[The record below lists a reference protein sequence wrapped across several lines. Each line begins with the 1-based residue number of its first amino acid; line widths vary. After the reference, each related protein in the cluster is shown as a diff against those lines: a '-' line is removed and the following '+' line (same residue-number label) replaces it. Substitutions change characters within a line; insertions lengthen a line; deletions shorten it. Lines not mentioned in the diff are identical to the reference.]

1 MLNWSALE
9 AACAACR
16 NCSLCETRHHVV
28 FGEGLPTADVMFI
41 GEGPGEQEDLTGRPF
56 VGRAGQFLDEMLSI
70 IDLDRSRY
78 FIGNMVK
85 CRPPQNRDPLN
96 TEIEACIGYL
106 RNQVALI
113 RPKIIVCLGRIAAM
127 RLIREDFKITREHG
141 QWVEKAG
148 VHMMAMYHPS
158 ALLRDPRKRP
168 EAFEDLKKLQAKIWE
183 VCPGTY
189 AGVVPLGCAGG
200 SARQSIQPPAE

>member
-1 MLNWSALE
+1 MLNWTDLE
-9 AACAACR
+9 ATCSGCR

-28 FGEGLPTADVMFI
+28 FGEGLRTADLMFI

-113 RPKIIVCLGRIAAM
+113 RPKIIVCLGRIAAI

-141 QWVEKAG
+141 QWFEKAG

-183 VCPGTY
+183 VSPETY
-189 AGVVPLGCAGG
+189 AGVVPLGRNAGRTP
-200 SARQSIQPPAE
+200 S